1 MIEQPPTGTL
11 EAGGL
16 ASFTTFAFGW
26 LLFAVASLRAPP
38 SFSSPEVIG
47 FGFLIFPGAGILLA
61 VAVGWMGFSLRQ
73 SDRGSS
79 DVQPQRVR

>member
-11 EAGGL
+11 EVGSL

-26 LLFAVASLRAPP
+26 LLFAVASLRAWVFPRGAAILLIAGG
-38 SFSSPEVIG
+38 VIG

-61 VAVGWMGFSLRQ
+61 VAVG
-73 SDRGSS
+73 
-79 DVQPQRVR
+79 